1 MGEKRE
7 ARDGSL
13 RDTTIFTVLSVQA
26 RKSEGDEVL
35 IPFICYQ
42 TVLVLI
48 GPILFLSWAHH
59 VMEEMKPTASFF
71 QQTIPNPN

>member
-35 IPFICYQ
+35 MPFICYQ

-48 GPILFLSWAHH
+48 GPILFLSWGPSCYGRNEAH
-59 VMEEMKPTASFF
+59 S
-71 QQTIPNPN
+71 

>member
-13 RDTTIFTVLSVQA
+13 RDTTIFTALSVQA
-26 RKSEGDEVL
+26 KTSEGDEVL

-48 GPILFLSWAHH
+48 GPILFLSWGPSCYGRNEAHSY
-59 VMEEMKPTASFF
+59 V
-71 QQTIPNPN
+71 PNPLKF